1 MVGGLLRGSAVRVL
15 GDRDLPEVWELIEA
29 DPITNVFIASR
40 IEQAG
45 LEARRLGCE
54 VWGYEEE
61 GQLQALCYAGAN
73 LVPTAGTTRA
83 AQAFATRARRWGKR
97 CSSIVGPSEIVS
109 PMWRALE
116 DHWGP
121 ARSLRMTQ
129 PLMALSGPAV
139 IESDPAVRRVR
150 MDELDLLMPASV
162 AMFTEEVGVSPL
174 QADGGALYRARIAE
188 LISEGR
194 AYARIEDGV
203 VMFKAEVGAAW
214 RTACQVQ
221 GVWVAPH
228 LRGMGIA
235 APAMA
240 SVVALAKKESPV
252 VSLYVNEFNEPAR
265 RAYSRVG
272 FTEVGQLSSVLF

>member
-29 DPITNVFIASR
+29 DPVTNVFIASR
-40 IEQAG
+40 IEQVG
-45 LEARRLGCE
+45 LEPRRLGCE

-61 GQLQALCYAGAN
+61 GSLAAICYAGAN
-73 LVPTAGTTRA
+73 LVPTSGTTRA

-97 CSSIVGPSEIVS
+97 CSSIVGPSDIVA

-121 ARSLRMTQ
+121 ARALRMRQ
-129 PLMALSGPAV
+129 PLLALTGPSAV
-139 IESDPAVRRVR
+139 EPDPGVRRVHIE
-150 MDELDLLMPASV
+150 ELDLLMPASV

-174 QADGGALYRARIAE
+174 AADGGTLYRARIAE
-188 LISEGR
+188 LITEGR
-194 AYARIEDGV
+194 AYARIEDGEV
-203 VMFKAEVGAAW
+203 LFKAEVGAAW

-228 LRGMGIA
+228 LRGRGLS

-240 SVVALAKKESPV
+240 AVSTLARRESSV

-265 RAYSRVG
+265 RAYARVG
-272 FTEVGQLSSVLF
+272 FTEVGQLSSILF

>member
-1 MVGGLLRGSAVRVL
+1 MVGGLLRGSQVRVL
-15 GDRDLPEVWELIEA
+15 SDRDLPEVWELIEA
-29 DPITNVFIASR
+29 DPVTNVFIAGR
-40 IEQAG
+40 IEQVG
-45 LEARRLGCE
+45 LEPRRLGCE
-54 VWGYEEE
+54 IWGYEEE
-61 GQLQALCYAGAN
+61 GRLQALCYAGAN

-97 CSSIVGPSEIVS
+97 CSSIVGPSSIVQ

-121 ARSLRMTQ
+121 ARALRMRQ
-129 PLMALSGPAV
+129 PLMAITGPCAV
-139 IESDPAVRRVR
+139 EPDQAVRRVR
-150 MDELDLLMPASV
+150 MNELDLLMPASV

-194 AYARIEDGV
+194 AYARIEDGEV
-203 VMFKAEVGAAW
+203 LFKAEVGAAW

-228 LRGMGIA
+228 LRGQGISI
-235 APAMA
+235 PAMSA
-240 SVVALAKKESPV
+240 VVELARMESDV

-272 FTEVGQLSSVLF
+272 FTEVGELASVLF